1 MIRVRDLMTEDVITV
16 GPYTSLRELVS
27 LLRDE
32 QVSGVPVVSGG
43 KVVGVVSATDLVEFE
58 ATTPAVPADQP
69 EQAEWGEV
77 EILEGW
83 EEEDDDAPVS
93 FYTDLWADVGADV
106 LERFEE
112 TRSPEW
118 DLLAE
123 HVVAEIMTQR
133 VRAIAPEGT
142 AREAARMMREGR
154 VHRILVLDGDRLA
167 GVLSASDI
175 VTAVADELV

>member
-16 GPYTSLRELVS
+16 GPYTTLRDLVAV
-27 LLRDE
+27 LRDE

-58 ATTPAVPADQP
+58 ASTPAVPAQQP
-69 EQAEWGEV
+69 EQPEWCEV
-77 EILEGW
+77 EVLEGW
-83 EEEDDDAPVS
+83 DEDDESPVS

-118 DLLAE
+118 DLLEE

-133 VRAIAPEGT
+133 VRAIGPDRT
-142 AREAARMMREGR
+142 AREAARMMREAKIHR
-154 VHRILVLDGDRLA
+154 VLVIDGDRLA
-167 GVLSASDI
+167 GVVSASDI

>member
-1 MIRVRDLMTEDVITV
+1 MIKVRDLMTEDVVTV
-16 GPYTSLRELVS
+16 GPYTTLRDLIS

-32 QVSGVPVVSGG
+32 EVSGVPVLSGG
-43 KVVGVVSATDLVEFE
+43 KVVGVVSATDLMEFE
-58 ATTPAVPADQP
+58 ASTPAVPADRP

-77 EILEGW
+77 EVADSW
-83 EEEDDDAPVS
+83 EEDEDASVAY
-93 FYTDLWADVGADV
+93 YTDLWPDVGADV

-123 HVVAEIMTQR
+123 HVVAEIMTAR
-133 VRAIAPEGT
+133 VHAVAPGAT
-142 AREAARMMREGR
+142 AREAAAVMREMSVQR
-154 VHRILVLDGDRLA
+154 VLVIEDERLA

-175 VTAVADELV
+175 VAAVADELV

>member
-1 MIRVRDLMTEDVITV
+1 MIKVRDLMTEDVISV
-16 GPYTSLRELVS
+16 EPYTSLRDLVA

-58 ATTPAVPADQP
+58 ASTPAIPAEQP

-77 EILEGW
+77 EVIEGW
-83 EEEDDDAPVS
+83 DEDEDTSVS
-93 FYTDLWADVGADV
+93 FYTDLWSDVGAEV

-133 VRAIAPEGT
+133 VHAISPDGT
-142 AREAARMMREGR
+142 AREAARMMREAR
-154 VHRILVLDGDRLA
+154 VHRILVIEGDRLE

>member
-1 MIRVRDLMTEDVITV
+1 MIKVRDLMTEDVITV
-16 GPYTSLRELVS
+16 GPYASLRDLVS

-32 QVSGVPVVSGG
+32 RVSGVPVVSGG

-58 ATTPAVPADQP
+58 ASTPAVPTEQP
-69 EQAEWGEV
+69 QQAEWGEIEV
-77 EILEGW
+77 VDGW
-83 EEEDDDAPVS
+83 DETDDAPVS

-112 TRSPEW
+112 TRGPEW

-133 VRAIAPEGT
+133 VHAIGPEGT
-142 AREAARMMREGR
+142 AREAARMMREAN

-167 GVLSASDI
+167 GVVSASDI